1 MVGTAT
7 LNLWSLPRLSTFQF
21 PDNFF
26 DTYHEILHGK
36 SVYVIEKCAP
46 GTKDVNC
53 HLIIALL
60 FL

>member
-1 MVGTAT
+1 M

-36 SVYVIEKCAP
+36 SVYVIEKCVP
-46 GTKDVNC
+46 GTKDMNC

-60 FL
+60 FLW